1 MDIQAPIVVIGAGRS
16 GSTLL
21 ARLLNANPALDFK
34 GETSFLLLRLWAE
47 VWGDRF
53 WLNWPRHVATGPR
66 SAADPLP
73 PLSAE
78 ALASERLRV
87 GRVVAGLFV
96 ELLRVDRDRHR
107 LWGFKEL
114 WSGLPQY
121 DHAWQAYDAV
131 LPGASWIH
139 LVRHPFAFARSCAA
153 WNGARLT
160 REYLRDR
167 LINWVWMLGCNRL
180 RGATGRFVEIRFE
193 DLIRRPAE
201 VLQPFL
207 DARGLHWEVAMDE
220 VLRDRTMVSRNA
232 DGGGQIMLSKDD
244 AETLIGE
251 ISGLGE
257 AMVSL
262 NYRPPEQTA
271 LATDPRSEGSIDL
284 RDPEDVWNEP
294 FAPRFALEAELY
306 RLRSKVLL
314 LESALKEAQ
323 QQLSRRTSS
332 WPELRGRNRTKR

>member
-21 ARLLNANPALDFK
+21 GRLLSANPALDFK

-53 WLNWPRHVATGPR
+53 WLNWPRHVATGPG

-73 PLSAE
+73 ALSAE
-78 ALASERLRV
+78 ALASERARV
-87 GRVVAGLFV
+87 GRLVAGLLA
-96 ELLRVDRDRHR
+96 ELLGVDRGSHR

-121 DHAWQAYDAV
+121 DHAWHAYDAV
-131 LPGASWIH
+131 LPGAYWVH

-153 WNGARLT
+153 WNGAGLT
-160 REYLRDR
+160 RDYLRDR

-201 VLQPFL
+201 VLQPLL
-207 DARGLHWEVAMDE
+207 DARGFHWETAMDD
-220 VLRDRTMVSRNA
+220 VLRAKTMVSRNG
-232 DGGGQIMLSKDD
+232 DGGHQTALSRDE
-244 AETLIGE
+244 AEILIGE
-251 ISGLGE
+251 IPGLDE
-257 AMVSL
+257 AMASL
-262 NYRPPEQTA
+262 DYLAPEHTA
-271 LATDPRSEGSIDL
+271 LITDTRSESSIDL
-284 RDPEDVWNEP
+284 RDPEGEWREP
-294 FAPRFALEAELY
+294 FAPRFALEAQLHG
-306 RLRSKVLL
+306 LRSRVLQ
-314 LESALKEAQ
+314 LESALQEAQ
-323 QQLSRRTSS
+323 RLSSRRT
-332 WPELRGRNRTKR
+332 WG